1 MSDGKVVMI
10 VRRIAAW
17 LMVVGLLAVAPAAA
31 AFKYVETGQKAP
43 EFTAPDLSGAP
54 VPSAPGPGDK
64 AVAVVF
70 WATWSPRSRAILD
83 DLEKLYAEY
92 RELGFRVVAVNVD
105 HEHLDEE
112 TRRAVVQA
120 AEAWSFPVVVD
131 DGLAVYYAYG
141 VVATPS
147 VAVVD
152 ADGIVRFTRAS
163 YSTAAHL
170 ALREAVEGVLGV
182 KPEAVA
188 RVAIKKRDYVPPKKA
203 TLHYQK
209 AQILIRRGMAKKAV
223 RDLAKAAR
231 LDPNWPE
238 PRVLMARLYL
248 GPARGKPGALE
259 KAEAALRE
267 ARKARPQHLQTLAL
281 LAEVL
286 VARGNYDEALAVAG
300 EALAIEPAYTP
311 ALLAR
316 ARSFRA
322 LGRVAEAE
330 ADVAAALEV
339 DPRNPRVF
347 FEKGEVAAARGD
359 WQNAADAFRKAVEL
373 ALSERS
379 RKG

>member
-17 LMVVGLLAVAPAAA
+17 LMVVGFLAVAPAAA
-31 AFKYVETGQKAP
+31 AFKYVETGQEAP

-54 VPSAPGPGDK
+54 VTSAPEPGDK

-83 DLEKLYAEY
+83 DLEKLYTEY
-92 RELGFRVVAVNVD
+92 RDLGFRVVAVNVD
-105 HEHLDEE
+105 HEHLDDE
-112 TRRAVVQA
+112 TRRAVEQA
-120 AEAWSFPVVVD
+120 ARAWSFPVVVD
-131 DGLAVYYAYG
+131 DGLAVYYEYG

-170 ALREAVEGVLGV
+170 ELREAVEGVLGV
-182 KPEAVA
+182 KPEAAA

-259 KAEAALRE
+259 RAEAALRE
-267 ARKARPQHLQTLAL
+267 ARKARPEHVQTLAL

-286 VARGNYDEALAVAG
+286 VARGNHDEALAVAG
-300 EALAIEPAYTP
+300 DALAIEPAYTP

-316 ARSFRA
+316 ARSYRA

-359 WQNAADAFRKAVEL
+359 WQDAADAFRKAVEL